1 MTQSDSMLETVIT
14 HAKQIIPSIQDL
26 KRIAS
31 KKGTERGQLIEKCTA
46 IIHSFNVY
54 TYSSSTFRESK
65 EAQTFQQKVNDW
77 IYEFKD
83 ARFDFEGE
91 VNEQRVIELYD
102 EVVESY
108 NEMVTTLGFEH
119 EKLR

>member
-1 MTQSDSMLETVIT
+1 MSQSDTMLETVIT
-14 HAKQIIPSIQDL
+14 HAKNIIPSIQDL

-54 TYSSSTFRESK
+54 TYASPTFRES
-65 EAQTFQQKVNDW
+65 EAAQTFQQKVNDW
-77 IYEFKD
+77 INEFKE
-83 ARFDFEGE
+83 ARFDFDGE
-91 VNEQRVIELYD
+91 VNEQKVIDLYD

-108 NEMVTTLGFEH
+108 NNMVTTLGFEQ